1 MISDAENKLL
11 EVLIIHTSDT
21 EELEELAAE
30 ELNQRNQVTETR
42 FSI

>member
-11 EVLIIHTSDT
+11 GVLIIHTSDT
-21 EELEELAAE
+21 EELEELPDE
-30 ELNQRNQVTETR
+30 ELNRRNQVPETR